1 MSKEEIPTGEEL
13 TDSNDEYLVNEDLSL
28 DQEKLASA
36 HKRSERLLDIL
47 SLGINGFVAVILIL
61 LIVVTLVIGVHYLTP
76 ECWHWLSDDQLT
88 ALKTFVFSGAIIGNV
103 VLYLQRHTFPS

>member
-47 SLGINGFVAVILIL
+47 SLGINGLVAVILIL
-61 LIVVTLVIGVHYLTP
+61 LIVVTLVRIITDLRATERNNGKKTKSS
-76 ECWHWLSDDQLT
+76 LSQT
-88 ALKTFVFSGAIIGNV
+88 
-103 VLYLQRHTFPS
+103 